1 MKDRNR
7 YWDCLDQAID
17 ASHGGRAEEA
27 LLWFEEA
34 LKADPEGAEAH
45 NGRGEVLWDAG
56 RVEEALYAFDQAVV
70 VDPKFITAHLNR
82 AELLIEDLGEYLRA
96 TTACDQ
102 LLAGDSTLPR
112 VDRSVELEL
121 YYLKAKAF
129 YYQDDLPGALFLIR
143 RALKIG
149 GEVPLY
155 RVFEG
160 QVLFESGNF
169 TEAHGVLEGAARL
182 DPDSA
187 HAAYYLGLV
196 LEHLGEQ
203 EAAARAFEAADAL
216 DPDHYPTPNAFE
228 VDTFDG
234 VLRSAIGDLPRSLR
248 GHLVELPV
256 RVEEL
261 PKRDLLYS
269 GNVSPQSLGVFQ
281 GVAKRE
287 GLVDPA
293 AQGENQILLYKRNFE
308 RLCRDEVELFE
319 QLQLVLKHEVGRSLG
334 LDEFALE
341 GLGLL

>member
-34 LKADPEGAEAH
+34 LKADPDGAEAH

-56 RVEEALYAFDQAVV
+56 RVEEALYAFEQAIA
-70 VDPKFITAHLNR
+70 VDPKFVTAHLNR

-96 TTACDQ
+96 TKACDQ

-169 TEAHGVLEGAARL
+169 EEARTVLEGAARM

-187 HAAYYLGLV
+187 HAVYYLGLV
-196 LEHLGEQ
+196 LEHLGEP
-203 EAAARAFEAADAL
+203 EAAPRAFEAADAL
-216 DPDHYPTPNAFE
+216 DPDHYPRPNSFE
-228 VDTFDG
+228 VATFDE
-234 VLRSAIGDLPRSLR
+234 VLRSAIADLPRSLR
-248 GHLVELPV
+248 SHLPELPV
-256 RVEEL
+256 RVEDL
-261 PKRDLLYS
+261 PKRELLRS
-269 GNVSPQSLGVFQ
+269 ESFSPQTLGVFH
-281 GVAKRE
+281 GIAKRD
-287 GLVDPA
+287 GVVSGASD
-293 AQGENQILLYKRNFE
+293 GENQILLYKRNFE
-308 RLCRDEVELFE
+308 RLCRDEGELFE